1 MEAIDTKRD
10 EQMAFGE
17 ALRTLRREAGI
28 SQRELAGRVGVD
40 FSYISKLEND
50 HLPAPAADTVIK
62 LCIALNVAP
71 ERLLSL
77 SGKLPSDVHESMSGS
92 TAAQQFLR
100 DAQQLHLT
108 EDEWSR
114 LRGELR
120 RLREE

>member
-1 MEAIDTKRD
+1 
-10 EQMAFGE
+10 MAFGE

-28 SQRELAGRVGVD
+28 SQRELAGKVGVD
-40 FSYISKLEND
+40 FSYISKLENG

-62 LCIALNVAP
+62 LCAALNVAP

-77 SGKLPSDVHESMSGS
+77 SGKLPSDVQETMSGS

-100 DAQQLHLT
+100 DAQQLRLT
-108 EDEWSR
+108 EDEWFR
-114 LRGELR
+114 LRGELH